1 MKVNVFALAS
11 KIGTKVNAKTF
22 EPCKVRVTEA
32 ELFFDAEQ
40 RREEINAM

>member
-1 MKVNVFALAS
+1 MKVNVFEIAAS
-11 KIGTKVNAKTF
+11 IGKNVNGKTF
-22 EPCKVRVTEA
+22 EPCRTRITEA